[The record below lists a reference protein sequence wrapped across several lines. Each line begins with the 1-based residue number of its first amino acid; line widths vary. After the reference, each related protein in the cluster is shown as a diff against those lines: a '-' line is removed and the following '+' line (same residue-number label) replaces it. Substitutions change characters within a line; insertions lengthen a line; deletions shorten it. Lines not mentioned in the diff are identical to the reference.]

1 MLNLCGPVVLISCSE
16 LEPAINEVGFVSFR
30 TVKTRTSL
38 VFNLRWNREY
48 HLDYSHLE
56 TTKGSTDYDIE
67 E

>member
-1 MLNLCGPVVLISCSE
+1 MLNLCEPVVLINYSE
-16 LEPAINEVGFVSFR
+16 LEQAIIEVGFISFR

-56 TTKGSTDYDIE
+56 TTKGSTDYDKE